1 MPLFQLGAG
10 AQQHAAYIFFDNN
23 LPGEDRL
30 CIVCTIRKLDKEEN
44 EKAKQAIVERHGI
57 GSLIRRHH
65 TRDPSTAL
73 AEVQLEFFKYCIV
86 FRGTSSCRIFDV
98 ERLCELEPT
107 SQQQLLR
114 GETTVK
120 HKLALSHC
128 EETAGVKKAEVRFT
142 DLPIHDCVSIELTTY
157 EDPQER
163 CGITFGVSRGK
174 ATLENCYGGF
184 VKAIHPRYLLRRK
197 WLRLP
202 PQVRNVSLINSS
214 DYYVQQRVAVEQ
226 KNGEMKI
233 MDLHLP
239 RTQRAFPDL

>member
-23 LPGEDRL
+23 LPGDDRL
-30 CIVCTIRKLDKEEN
+30 CIVCTIRKLNKEEN
-44 EKAKQAIVERHGI
+44 EKAKQAIVARHGI
-57 GSLIRRHH
+57 GSLIRRRH
-65 TRDPSTAL
+65 TRNLSATL

-86 FRGTSSCRIFDV
+86 FRGTSPCRIFDV

-114 GETTVK
+114 GEITVK
-120 HKLALSHC
+120 QELALSHC
-128 EETAGVKKAEVRFT
+128 EETGVKKVEVRFT
-142 DLPIHDCVSIELTTY
+142 NLPVHEFVSIELTTY

-163 CGITFGVSRGK
+163 CGITFGVATGK
-174 ATLENCYGGF
+174 ATLDNCYGAF
-184 VKAIHPRYLLRRK
+184 IKATHPRYLLRRK

-202 PQVRNVSLINSS
+202 PLMRDVSVVNSS

-226 KNGEMKI
+226 KNGEIKI

-239 RTQRAFPDL
+239 RTRGTFPDL